1 MKNKITYAASFVVL
15 LLGGGALFYL
25 FFKYLAGVL
34 FPFLLGWGLAMLVRR
49 PAKWL
54 SEKTRVSLG
63 VARLLLV
70 LLLALLLGTVLV
82 LALRTAFRELSLF
95 LGRFGGD
102 ETGFTEQIRIWL
114 SSIPLLGKLLSSG
127 GFLEEGISLLLSA
140 LPTVVASLADVLP
153 AFFFTLGVSVI
164 AAFYFCLDLDRI
176 HAALSCRLSDS
187 LARMAR
193 LFKDSALR
201 AALSVLRAQGI
212 LTLIAFAI
220 LLVGFLL
227 LNVKYPLLLSLLIAF
242 LDFLPV
248 LGVGL
253 FLLPWGIITLLTGE
267 RVLGVGLLILFAV
280 IAIVRQFLE
289 PRLLGQRYGVHPLLT
304 LLALYA
310 GVRLFG
316 FVGLLVFPALTLLL
330 YEMLLRPARKK

>member
-1 MKNKITYAASFVVL
+1 MQNKISFAASVVVL

-34 FPFLLGWGLAMLVRR
+34 FPFVVGWGLAMLVRR

-54 SEKTRVSLG
+54 SEKARVPLG

-70 LLLALLLGTVLV
+70 LLFATILGVLLT
-82 LALRTAFRELSLF
+82 LALRTAFREISLF

-102 ETGFTEQIRIWL
+102 ATGFTEQIRAWL
-114 SSIPLLGKLLSSG
+114 SAIPVIGKLLASG
-127 GFLEEGISLLLSA
+127 SVLEEGISLLLSA
-140 LPTVVASLADVLP
+140 LPSVVAALADVLP

-164 AAFYFCLDLDRI
+164 AAFYFCLDLERI
-176 HAALSCRLSDS
+176 HAALSSRLSDGI
-187 LARMAR
+187 ARIAR
-193 LFKDSALR
+193 FFKDSALR
-201 AALSVLRAQGI
+201 AALSVLRAQGA
-212 LTLIAFAI
+212 LTLIAFAF

-227 LNVKYPLLLSLLIAF
+227 LNVKYPLLLSLMIAF

-253 FLLPWGIITLLTGE
+253 FLLPWGIVSLLAGE

-280 IAIVRQFLE
+280 ITVVRQFLE
-289 PRLLGQRYGVHPLLT
+289 PRLLGQGYLT

-310 GVRLFG
+310 GARLFG

-330 YEMLLRPARKK
+330 YELLLRPAKTK